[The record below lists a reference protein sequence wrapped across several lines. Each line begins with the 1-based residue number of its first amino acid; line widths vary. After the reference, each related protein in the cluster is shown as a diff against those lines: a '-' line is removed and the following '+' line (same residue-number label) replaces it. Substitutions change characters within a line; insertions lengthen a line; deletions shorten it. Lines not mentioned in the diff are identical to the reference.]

1 MQRFLILAVAAL
13 AAACAQQPQQPQQP
27 QQSQPSQPAM
37 PPAAAPPAIA
47 NACDA
52 APAQF
57 ALGQTQTAPLVEEV
71 RQKSGALMAR
81 VLRPNQAVTMEF
93 SGDRVNVVVDAA
105 NKVTAVR
112 CG

>member
-1 MQRFLILAVAAL
+1 MQRVLILAVAAL
-13 AAACAQQPQQPQQP
+13 AAACAQQPQQAQP
-27 QQSQPSQPAM
+27 PAM
-37 PPAAAPPAIA
+37 APAAPPPAIA
-47 NACDA
+47 NNCDA

-57 ALGQTQTAPLVEEV
+57 AVGQTQTAPLVEEV

-81 VLRPNQAVTMEF
+81 VLRPGQAVTMEF
-93 SGDRVNVVVDAA
+93 SGDRVNLVVDAT